1 MLAHYADMIAH
12 LERSLHSILF
22 FMIQNALFS
31 SDPMSRSD
39 IAKAAQL
46 NYQTVTKILNSLV
59 ERKAPITKTSE
70 GRTKMYK
77 LQLDDLDEF
86 IEKL

>member
-1 MLAHYADMIAH
+1 MHCSAA
-12 LERSLHSILF
+12 
-22 FMIQNALFS
+22 
-31 SDPMSRSD
+31 DPMSRSD

-59 ERKAPITKTSE
+59 ERKAPITIASE